1 MFANLFAN
9 DRFVIELSRKHRV
22 VVPKPLVCFLELVPK
37 LYSTDVF
44 FGWANLVYF
53 LNEKCSIFKCEV
65 FFKHLVG
72 SQLNWSQVG
81 DIVVGS
87 CDPDNIRVNAKVEA
101 QMGKR
106 SGQQIESVQT
116 KKKVIKCKKQPK
128 KRTTFFGFCAA
139 CCFSCARLIRCLNAV
154 SVAGEPNSVNCEL
167 WIADFNKVTM
177 TNYMTLKCIEIHL
190 KDITVKIN
198 DSWNIRIVVDIYNI
212 YIYNISIYNCKCKYH
227 PSFTSAEVPIR
238 RKRRRATPRMKSAA
252 GTAPKA
258 TEAAGHGCGPRW
270 RTLNTRFCY
279 RFRTGNRKKF
289 LTNLKTRKIFCDFVI
304 SMILFQ
310 WSNGAAT
317 SCPFLQERLPFPV
330 SAEPWFYRNGEPIL
344 KHFVT
349 PAEIPYKCSV

>member
-1 MFANLFAN
+1 
-9 DRFVIELSRKHRV
+9 
-22 VVPKPLVCFLELVPK
+22 
-37 LYSTDVF
+37 
-44 FGWANLVYF
+44 
-53 LNEKCSIFKCEV
+53 
-65 FFKHLVG
+65 
-72 SQLNWSQVG
+72 
-81 DIVVGS
+81 
-87 CDPDNIRVNAKVEA
+87 
-101 QMGKR
+101 
-106 SGQQIESVQT
+106 
-116 KKKVIKCKKQPK
+116 
-128 KRTTFFGFCAA
+128 
-139 CCFSCARLIRCLNAV
+139 
-154 SVAGEPNSVNCEL
+154 
-167 WIADFNKVTM
+167 M